1 MVIVHVYHVLKENYG
16 SLQNS
21 FAFCLEV
28 ESFLSFFEKEV
39 MSCFWKKIMVLYK
52 MF

>member
-1 MVIVHVYHVLKENYG
+1 MATEVMKEDYGSVHVYHVLKECYG

-28 ESFLSFFEKEV
+28 KSFLSLSF
-39 MSCFWKKIMVLYK
+39 
-52 MF
+52 